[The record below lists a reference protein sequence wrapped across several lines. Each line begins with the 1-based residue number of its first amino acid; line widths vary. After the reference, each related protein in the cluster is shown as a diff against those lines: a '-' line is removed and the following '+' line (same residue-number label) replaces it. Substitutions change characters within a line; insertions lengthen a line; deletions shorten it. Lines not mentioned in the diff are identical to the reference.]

1 LKEREK
7 LESQLERDRR
17 SEKEE
22 PKFFGRPSAAAA
34 VEGPEI
40 WTFAL

>member
-1 LKEREK
+1 MDGKERDGARFEG
-7 LESQLERDRR
+7 
-17 SEKEE
+17 
-22 PKFFGRPSAAAA
+22 PKFCGRPSAAAA